1 MIILLG
7 AERNIWQNS
16 WPIYDKNL
24 SKLEIEKDVIL
35 IKMIVK
41 KAYFTYWEKKK

>member
-1 MIILLG
+1 MIILLD

-24 SKLEIEKDVIL
+24 SKLEMEKDVIL
-35 IKMIVK
+35 IKIIVK
-41 KAYFTYWEKKK
+41 KAYFTYCEKKK